1 MGEHATKSELEVRNI
16 MTEACL
22 KHHVMPSEITLD
34 LMCLAYTIGCED
46 TVNWAR
52 NQLAEIVEMAGRIQK

>member
-1 MGEHATKSELEVRNI
+1 MGTSTEKSESEVRNI

-22 KHHVMPSEITLD
+22 KHHIMPSEITLD

-46 TVNWAR
+46 TINWAR
-52 NQLAEIVEMAGRIQK
+52 DQISDLVDITGRL

>member
-1 MGEHATKSELEVRNI
+1 MGEHETKSELEVRSI

-22 KHHVMPSEITLD
+22 KRHIMPSEITLD

-46 TVNWAR
+46 TINWTR
-52 NQLAEIVEMAGRIQK
+52 DQLAEIVDMTRRV

>member
-1 MGEHATKSELEVRNI
+1 MGEHETKSELEVRSI

-22 KHHVMPSEITLD
+22 KHHIMPSEITLD

-46 TVNWAR
+46 TINWTR
-52 NQLAEIVEMAGRIQK
+52 DQLAEIVDATRRV

>member
-1 MGEHATKSELEVRNI
+1 

-22 KHHVMPSEITLD
+22 KHHIMPSEITLD

-46 TVNWAR
+46 TINWTR
-52 NQLAEIVEMAGRIQK
+52 DQLAEIVDMTRRV

>member
-1 MGEHATKSELEVRNI
+1 MGEHETRSESEVRNI

-22 KHHVMPSEITLD
+22 KHHIMPSEITLD

-46 TVNWAR
+46 TINWTR
-52 NQLAEIVEMAGRIQK
+52 DQLAEIVDMTRRV

>member
-1 MGEHATKSELEVRNI
+1 MGEYATKSESEMRNI

-22 KHHVMPSEITLD
+22 KHHIMPSEITLD

-46 TVNWAR
+46 TINWTR
-52 NQLAEIVEMAGRIQK
+52 DQLAEIVEMTWRV

>member
-1 MGEHATKSELEVRNI
+1 

-22 KHHVMPSEITLD
+22 KHHIMPSEITLD

-46 TVNWAR
+46 TINWTR
-52 NQLAEIVEMAGRIQK
+52 DQLAEIVEMAGRIEK